1 MGLLAPLLVVREP
14 IGDWRLLDSDWG
26 TICDSTGCQPLSDR
40 IKNLAVIMTAGN
52 TIAAHDV
59 ESRTI
64 RKLRRRLIP
73 LLFLLYVVAYLDRIN
88 IGFASLTMN
97 AALGITSAQ
106 YGLLV
111 GIFFWGYFIFE
122 VPSNLLLHK
131 IGARVWIARILI
143 SWGIV
148 AILTGAVHGVPQLY
162 VARFLLGVAE
172 AGFFPG
178 IVLYLTY
185 WFRQREQ
192 AQVISLFVTALPV
205 ASILGAPI
213 SGFIL
218 DHAHWAALSS
228 WRWLLILEGL
238 PAIAGGV
245 LAYLLLPSGP
255 AESTFLTPDEKGW
268 ITAELAHEEQAKISE
283 HSISALRALVHPRV
297 WHLAAA
303 LFAFDIGL
311 YAMSFYMPQSVKSLS
326 SGYSNTAVGVLVMIP
341 HLAGLAAMILVS
353 RSSDRRL
360 ERRYHAA
367 IPLIVGG
374 LALVMLSAAHSPLL
388 LITLWSF
395 VAMGIYSF
403 FGPFFSIPSK
413 FLAGFSA
420 ASGIALIN
428 SVGNLGGFVGPSIIG
443 ALAHGTRGI
452 YTGLALA
459 GVSLFVSATLVLLLP
474 EKSTPRRPMLTP
486 AAIKAATGN

>member
-1 MGLLAPLLVVREP
+1 
-14 IGDWRLLDSDWG
+14 
-26 TICDSTGCQPLSDR
+26 
-40 IKNLAVIMTAGN
+40 MTSGN
-52 TIAAHDV
+52 TIDVGGIAA
-59 ESRTI
+59 TTT

-73 LLFLLYVVAYLDRIN
+73 LLFLLYIVAYLDRIN
-88 IGFASLTMN
+88 LGFASLTMN
-97 AALGITSAQ
+97 AALRITSAQ

-111 GIFFWGYFIFE
+111 GIFFCGYFIFE

-143 SWGIV
+143 SLGIV
-148 AILTGAVHGVPQLY
+148 AALTGAIHSVPQLY

-205 ASILGAPI
+205 ASILGAPV

-218 DHAHWAALSS
+218 DHAHWAALGS

-238 PAIAGGV
+238 PAIVCGA
-245 LAYLLLPSGP
+245 LAYLLLPSRP
-255 AESTFLTPDEKGW
+255 AESTFLTPEEKGW
-268 ITAELAHEEQAKISE
+268 INAELGREDQAKIGE
-283 HSISALRALVHPRV
+283 HSISSVRALVHPRV

-303 LFAFDIGL
+303 AFAFDIGL

-326 SGYSNTAVGVLVMIP
+326 GGYSNTTVGVLVMIP

-360 ERRYHAA
+360 ERRFHAA
-367 IPLIVGG
+367 FPLVIGG
-374 LALVMLSAAHSPLL
+374 AALTMLGATRSPLL
-388 LITLWSF
+388 LITLWSLA
-395 VAMGIYSF
+395 AMGIYSF

-420 ASGIALIN
+420 ASGIAFIN
-428 SVGNLGGFVGPSIIG
+428 SVGSLGGFVGPSAIG
-443 ALAHGTRGI
+443 AVAHGTWGI
-452 YTGLALA
+452 YAGLALA
-459 GVSLFVSATLVLLLP
+459 GVSLFVSATLILLLP
-474 EKSTPRRPMLTP
+474 EKSRPRLRTLGP
-486 AAIKAATGN
+486 AATKAASE

>member
-1 MGLLAPLLVVREP
+1 MNTALA
-14 IGDWRLLDSDWG
+14 
-26 TICDSTGCQPLSDR
+26 
-40 IKNLAVIMTAGN
+40 
-52 TIAAHDV
+52 
-59 ESRTI
+59 
-64 RKLRRRLIP
+64 
-73 LLFLLYVVAYLDRIN
+73 
-88 IGFASLTMN
+88 
-97 AALGITSAQ
+97 ITSAQ
-106 YGLLV
+106 FGLLV
-111 GIFFWGYFIFE
+111 GVFFWGYFLFE
-122 VPSNLLLHK
+122 IPSNLLLHK
-131 IGARVWIARILI
+131 IGARIWIARILI
-143 SWGIV
+143 TWGTV
-148 AILTGAVHGVPQLY
+148 AMLTGAVHSLPQLY

-192 AQVISLFVTALPV
+192 AGVISLFVTALPV
-205 ASILGAPI
+205 ASILGAPL

-218 DHAHWAALSS
+218 DHAHWAVISS

-238 PAIAGGV
+238 PAIVCGI
-245 LAYLLLPSGP
+245 LTYFLLPSRP
-255 AESTFLTPDEKGW
+255 ADRTFLTQDEKNW
-268 ITAELAHEEQAKISE
+268 ITTELAREEQEKIGE
-283 HSISALRALVHPRV
+283 HSISALRALAHPRV

-311 YAMSFYMPQSVKSLS
+311 YAMSFYMPQAVKSLS
-326 SGYSNTAVGVLVMIP
+326 SGYSNTAVGILVMVP
-341 HLAGLAAMILVS
+341 HLAGLTGMILVS

-367 IPLIVGG
+367 IPLVAGG
-374 LALVMLSAAHSPLL
+374 MALL
-388 LITLWSF
+388 LLGATSSPFLSIALWSF

-428 SVGNLGGFVGPSIIG
+428 SVGNLGGFVGPSAIG
-443 ALAHGTRGI
+443 ALANGKRGI
-452 YTGLALA
+452 YGGLALA

-474 EKSTPRRPMLTP
+474 KPTGAGRVPDTLVPALAVGDRPSS
-486 AAIKAATGN
+486 

>member
-1 MGLLAPLLVVREP
+1 MIL
-14 IGDWRLLDSDWG
+14 
-26 TICDSTGCQPLSDR
+26 T
-40 IKNLAVIMTAGN
+40 TAN
-52 TIAAHDV
+52 EIAADGV
-59 ESRTI
+59 EARTT
-64 RKLRRRLIP
+64 RKLRHRLIP
-73 LLFLLYVVAYLDRIN
+73 LLFLLYVIAYLDRIN

-97 AALGITSAQ
+97 SALGITSAQ

-131 IGARVWIARILI
+131 MGARVWIARILI

-148 AILTGAVHGVPQLY
+148 AMLTGAVHSVQQLY

-192 AQVISLFVTALPV
+192 ARVISLFVMALPV
-205 ASILGAPI
+205 ASILGAPV
-213 SGFIL
+213 SGYLL
-218 DHAHWAALSS
+218 DHAHWAALES

-245 LAYLLLPSGP
+245 LAYLFLPSRP
-255 AESTFLTPDEKGW
+255 EESTFLTSEEKGW
-268 ITAELAHEEQAKISE
+268 ICAELARENHAKPGS
-283 HSISALRALVHPRV
+283 HSISAWRALAHPRV

-303 LFAFDIGL
+303 GFAFDIGL
-311 YAMSFYMPQSVKSLS
+311 YAMGFYMPQSVKSLS
-326 SGYSNTAVGVLVMIP
+326 SAYSNTEVGILVMIP

-367 IPLIVGG
+367 IPLIFAGV
-374 LALVMLSAAHSPLL
+374 ALMLLGTASSGLL

-395 VAMGIYSF
+395 VAMGLYSF
-403 FGPFFSIPSK
+403 FGPFFSIPST
-413 FLAGFSA
+413 FLIGFSA
-420 ASGIALIN
+420 AAGIALIN
-428 SVGNLGGFVGPSIIG
+428 SVANLGGFVGPSVIG
-443 ALAHGTRGI
+443 ALAHGTWGI
-452 YTGLALA
+452 YAGLLIA
-459 GVSLFVSATLVLLLP
+459 GCSLVVSAILILLLKETSP
-474 EKSTPRRPMLTP
+474 ARP
-486 AAIKAATGN
+486 GCC